1 MYFLANARRVESRDT
16 GSGKRLPALMSLLPW
31 FALAILLS
39 FLVRLPFLHV
49 SMISDEGGYAYV
61 AQRWFDGSGVLY
73 DDIWVSRPQGIFVA
87 YVAIME
93 TLGGSTAAFR
103 IGAWLF
109 VIAAMPAIYAFARV
123 YAGRTA
129 GILAICV
136 FGVVSASPVI
146 EGFTANAEVFMATPC
161 AIAAWLLLRAHFRRW
176 PAPSLLLIGV
186 LCAFA
191 ALLKPAG
198 VVMIP
203 IALTFTVLASV
214 ADWRVIARRIGLIM
228 AGVAIGFLPAIVHGL
243 WVGWNDFL
251 FASVTYRIDYQSSLT
266 VSSRRHIASFWGLTK
281 QVAPLVIALGGFW
294 VLRLRT
300 LESREP
306 LRPVSGGSPAAETG
320 YLARARQATRR
331 QPAAVLLAIWSVG
344 GVAGMA
350 LGGDWWYHYLIQL
363 AAPFSIWLAAQLLD
377 VGKALRG
384 VTRWAFV
391 AATCFVL
398 LYPFGVAAG
407 GDALKITADIY
418 PTQGYEQQDDVAR
431 YLRENGTPGAPML
444 VAFNQA
450 ALYYLADRPAAY
462 RYMYQQELSAIPE
475 AEAELIAIVSG
486 PDRPEYVVDTGD
498 APPFADEG
506 ARFWLAVHDHYRLE
520 AIVNGIR
527 IYRALE

>member
-1 MYFLANARRVESRDT
+1 LANERTAAANGT
-16 GSGKRLPALMSLLPW
+16 GISSALTSVRSLVPW
-31 FALAILLS
+31 FVLAILLS
-39 FLVRLPFLHV
+39 FLARLPFLNV
-49 SMISDEGGYAYV
+49 GMISDEGGYAYV

-93 TLGGSTAAFR
+93 TLGGSAAAFR

-109 VIAAMPAIYAFARV
+109 VIAAMPAVYAFARV

-129 GILAICV
+129 GILAMCL

-161 AIAAWLLLRAHFRRW
+161 AIAAWLLLRGHCRRW
-176 PAPSLLLIGV
+176 PSASLIVIGV

-191 ALLKPAG
+191 TLLKPAG

-203 IALTFTVLASV
+203 VALAFVLLASS
-214 ADWRVIARRIGLIM
+214 ADWQTIAKRWGLIL
-228 AGVAIGFLPAIVHGL
+228 AGVAIGFLPAIIHGWL
-243 WVGWNDFL
+243 VGWSDFL
-251 FASVTYRIDYQSSLT
+251 FASVTYRVDYQSSLT
-266 VSSRRHIASFWGLTK
+266 VSSRRHIASFWGLLK
-281 QVAPLVIALGGFW
+281 QIAPVVIALGGFW
-294 VLRLRT
+294 VLRRRLFEARQQRT
-300 LESREP
+300 LETHRATIAD
-306 LRPVSGGSPAAETG
+306 VG
-320 YLARARQATRR
+320 YLNWARQQTRQR
-331 QPAAVLLAIWSVG
+331 PAAVLLAIWSVA

-363 AAPFSIWLAAQLLD
+363 AAPFSIWLAAQILD
-377 VGKALRG
+377 VGRVLRG
-384 VTRWAFV
+384 VGRYAFAGIACAV
-391 AATCFVL
+391 I
-398 LYPFGVAAG
+398 LYPFGAAAG
-407 GDALKITADIY
+407 GDSFSITAGLY

-475 AEAELIAIVSG
+475 AEADLIAVVSG
-486 PDRPEYVVDTGD
+486 RNRPEYVVDTGD
-498 APPFADEG
+498 APPFEDEG
-506 ARFWLAVHDHYRLE
+506 AAFWVAVHDHYRLE

>member
-1 MYFLANARRVESRDT
+1 MANAPVAQSDDS
-16 GSGKRLPALMSLLPW
+16 GSGRKLAALVSLLPW
-31 FALAILLS
+31 FALAIVLS

-49 SMISDEGGYAYV
+49 GMISDEGGYAYV

-93 TLGGSTAAFR
+93 TLGGSAAAFR

-129 GILAICV
+129 GILSICI

-161 AIAAWLLLRAHFRRW
+161 AIAVWLLLRAQSRRW
-176 PAPSLLLIGV
+176 PVPSLVLVGV
-186 LCAFA
+186 LGAFA
-191 ALLKPAG
+191 MLLKPAG

-203 IALTFTVLASV
+203 IAMAFVILASS
-214 ADWRVIARRIGLIM
+214 AEWRVIARRLAWILFGVIIGLM
-228 AGVAIGFLPAIVHGL
+228 PAIIHGWL
-243 WVGWNDFL
+243 VGWNDFL

-266 VSSRRHIASFWGLTK
+266 VSGRRHIASFWGLIK
-281 QVAPLVIALGGFW
+281 QTAPLLVALGLFW
-294 VLRLRT
+294 ILRT
-300 LESREP
+300 RILESRRTAQSE
-306 LRPVSGGSPAAETG
+306 SGRSIAETG
-320 YLARARQATRR
+320 YLAWARDFTRR
-331 QPAAVLLAIWSVG
+331 QPASMLLAIWSIG
-344 GVAGMA
+344 GVIGMA

-363 AAPFSIWLAAQLLD
+363 AAPFSIWIAAQVLQ
-377 VGKALRG
+377 VGSALRG
-384 VTRWAFV
+384 IARWAFI
-391 AATCFVL
+391 AAACFAL
-398 LYPFGVAAG
+398 LYPFGVAAR
-407 GDALKITADIY
+407 GDALSITAGLY
-418 PTQGYEQQDDVAR
+418 PTQGYTRQDEVAR

-450 ALYYLADRPAAY
+450 ALYYLADRPASY

-475 AEAELIAIVSG
+475 AQSDLIAIVSG
-486 PDRPEYVVDTGD
+486 PNRPEYVVDTGEP
-498 APPFADEG
+498 PPFEDEG
-506 ARFWLAVHDHYRLE
+506 AAFWIAVHEHYRLE
-520 AIVNGIR
+520 AIVNGVR